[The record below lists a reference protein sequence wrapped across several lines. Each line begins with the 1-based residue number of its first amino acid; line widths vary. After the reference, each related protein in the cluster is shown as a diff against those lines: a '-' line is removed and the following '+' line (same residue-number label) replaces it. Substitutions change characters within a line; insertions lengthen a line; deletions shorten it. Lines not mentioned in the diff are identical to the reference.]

1 MAAYVKRF
9 ADIDNDCIAEVGH
22 KNASVAEMY
31 KYRSTYSLAVPD
43 GFCVTTTAYRDFI
56 TYNNLEE
63 KLKAEWKSLDLENF
77 SNLEEVGAA
86 ARRLINK
93 SKFPVAI
100 ETAIVDAYSMQP
112 GCAEPH
118 VAVRSSAFCTGA
130 PNIKFQGLH
139 DAFLNIK
146 GPIALMYAIKC
157 CYASLYS
164 NDAIKHIVENG
175 LDHSLVSMAIGIQ
188 QMVRSDLACSGIGSA
203 TCKSNGETIIDIS
216 GTWGLGGYISRGLVS
231 PDEFTIAPDA
241 VQGGQVV
248 REKKLGSKSHMLV
261 CNEQAAGTNS
271 TSDKTTPRELRAQ
284 FVLTDDELL
293 LLSVQILHIV
303 NHYGRQSMTFEWAK
317 DGNDGKLYLLEVN
330 LPTVCPVNP

>member
-9 ADIDNDCIAEVGH
+9 ADIDSNCIAEVGN
-22 KNASVAEMY
+22 KIASVGEMY
-31 KYRSTYSLAVPD
+31 KYGSAYSLAVPD

-63 KLKAEWKSLDLENF
+63 KLKATLETLDVENF

-100 ETAIVDAYSMQP
+100 ETAIVDAYSTQLA
-112 GCAEPH
+112 CAEPH
-118 VAVRSSAFCTGA
+118 VAVRSSAFITGA
-130 PNIKFQGLH
+130 LNVKFQGLH
-139 DAFLNIK
+139 DAFLNIT

-164 NDAIKHIVENG
+164 NNAIKHLVENG
-175 LDHSLVSMAIGIQ
+175 LDHSLVSMAVGIQ

-203 TCKSNGETIIDIS
+203 TCKTNGETIIDIS

-231 PDEFTIAPDA
+231 PDEFTIAPDTM
-241 VQGGQVV
+241 QGGQVILQ
-248 REKKLGSKSHMLV
+248 KKLGSKSHMLV

-284 FVLTDDELL
+284 FVLADEELL
-293 LLSVQILHIV
+293 LLSEQVLHIV
-303 NHYGRQSMTFEWAK
+303 NHYGRQSITFEWAK

-330 LPTVCPVNP
+330 LPMAYPVNP